1 MNLGRI
7 TTAVLIASTL
17 SACGGSNDSSNNS
30 TPAKPSSTKVNVFSS
45 IANED
50 TCKPG
55 VDVGNCH
62 FEKGIYVLKIDKAT
76 TNEQHQRVITQ
87 VKNMMM
93 WAHDDVRKQFANKR
107 TVIGIVEGE
116 AQLNGPLGKFVLA
129 LNSQKVKGLTI
140 EGIELIYTNQG
151 KDETLYPTTYQK
163 MMQVYDYY
171 IDDNSNSAAGS
182 ELTSAYGEFKRV
194 LKAKKS
200 EAGAAEYLTFNECNY
215 GNQQLGADR
224 AVDTPSKCILSD
236 PDNPAKPSIDDEG
249 NDISNGKPDM
259 VHTVKLNLNPG
270 ALLGTVYE
278 YKVEPGK
285 NTPAGELKGS
295 KGAAFI
301 NSGKLG
307 KGKATDVNWANPAF
321 KPLDDFM
328 NKWFFA
334 NK

>member
-1 MNLGRI
+1 MYLSR
-7 TTAVLIASTL
+7 TTVAVVIASAL
-17 SACGGSNDSSNNS
+17 SGCGGANDSNNNNP
-30 TPAKPSSTKVNVFSS
+30 TPTKPTTTKVNVYSS
-45 IANED
+45 VENCSVKA
-50 TCKPG
+50 
-55 VDVGNCH
+55 DVPNCH
-62 FEKGIYVLKIDKAT
+62 FEKGIYILKVNKAT
-76 TNEQHQRVITQ
+76 TDAQQQRVIQ
-87 VKNMMM
+87 RVKNMME
-93 WAHDDVRKQFANKR
+93 WAHDEVRKQFANKR

-116 AQLNGPLGKFVLA
+116 AQLNGPLGEFVLA

-171 IDDNSNSAAGS
+171 IDGNSNSAVGS
-182 ELTSAYGEFKRV
+182 ELTSAYGEFKRI

-224 AVDTPSKCILSD
+224 AVDTPSKCILSH
-236 PDNPAKPSIDDEG
+236 PDDPAKPSIDDEG
-249 NDISNGKPDM
+249 NDIANGKPDM

-295 KGAAFI
+295 KGAAFT

-307 KGKATDVNWANPAF
+307 EGKATDVSWASPAF
-321 KPLDDFM
+321 KPLNDFM
-328 NKWFFA
+328 DKWFFV